1 MKRLLSIMTTILLTA
16 AGMAQTNNGTMNT
29 VHVDWDS
36 IAFVA
41 KNNPDSIRRIVKV
54 LASEPN
60 AALTQKEAALG
71 FYGQSYLADNSKL
84 FLLKR
89 KADNFISQEQADSA
103 LSALKEAL
111 AINPLDLG
119 ALEMTSML
127 FFNIARKQMTSSKTY
142 TMDDFENCLGLLANM
157 VLLVAATGDGSA
169 HHPFAVT
176 SVSDEYVF
184 MRHAL
189 KISTSE
195 QAIKAGMTPPCDE
208 LVVSKKSSMYG
219 DDKIY
224 FDISRVLQI
233 ENEMLS
239 GAMK

>member
-1 MKRLLSIMTTILLTA
+1 M
-16 AGMAQTNNGTMNT
+16 
-29 VHVDWDS
+29 
-36 IAFVA
+36 
-41 KNNPDSIRRIVKV
+41 KV

-84 FLLKR
+84 FLLKS
-89 KADNFISQEQADSA
+89 KANSFIRQEQADSA
-103 LSALKEAL
+103 LSALQKAL

-119 ALEMTSML
+119 ALETTSML
-127 FFNIARKQMTSSKTY
+127 IFNIARKQMTSSKTY
-142 TMDDFENCLGLLANM
+142 TMDDFENCLGRLADM
-157 VLLVAATGDGSA
+157 VFLVAATGDGSA
-169 HHPFAVT
+169 HHPFVVT

-189 KISTSE
+189 KITTSG
-195 QAIKAGMTPPCDE
+195 QTTKTGMTPPCDE
-208 LVVSKKSSMYG
+208 LVVSKKSNMYR

-233 ENEMLS
+233 ENEMLLS
-239 GAMK
+239 RRK